1 MMKIKIKRNMNKKI
15 TISYKTNNILIDKIS
30 RQDNIEIL
38 KDANFLLK
46 LFSKKK
52 YADVYFHSGNLDE
65 NSIDNILNAKMT
77 IANCF
82 SAMNEIIA
90 KTKISHEKVKV
101 IYPSINLEYKKNKEV
116 KYKLCEELQIDVK
129 NKIILFTAKNFKTSG
144 VKEFLDICSSISYE
158 EFKIIIAG
166 EKQQIRT
173 LQFQIPKYQN
183 LQDKIILLEDYKNM
197 DDLFLASDVFIL
209 PTYNKSFS
217 TNVVKA
223 MFCRCA
229 VFLSI
234 DNDAKEIVDVFASMD
249 SPSDSA
255 MSFKLDAVLNGKD
268 DLKLI
273 KKDNRKLASEFSL
286 ANNLVKFNSIIDNI

>member
-1 MMKIKIKRNMNKKI
+1 MNQII
-15 TISYKTNNILIDKIS
+15 TISYKTNNILINKLS
-30 RQDNIEIL
+30 KQDNIEIL

-46 LFSKKK
+46 FFSKKK

-65 NSIDNILNAKMT
+65 NSVDNILNAKMT

-101 IYPSINLEYKKNKEV
+101 IYPSIDIEYKKNKDV
-116 KYKLCEELQIDVK
+116 KEKLCEELQIDTK

-158 EFKIIIAG
+158 EFKVIIAG

-197 DDLFLASDVFIL
+197 DDLFLASDIFIL

-249 SPSDSA
+249 SPSDST

-286 ANNLVKFNSIIDNI
+286 TNNLVKFNSIIDNI

>member
-1 MMKIKIKRNMNKKI
+1 MKIKIKRNMNQII
-15 TISYKTNNILIDKIS
+15 TISYKTNNILINKLS
-30 RQDNIEIL
+30 KQDNIEIL

-46 LFSKKK
+46 FFSKKK

-65 NSIDNILNAKMT
+65 NSVDNILNAKIT

-101 IYPSINLEYKKNKEV
+101 IYPSIDIEYKKNKDV
-116 KYKLCEELQIDVK
+116 KEKLCEELQIDTK

-158 EFKIIIAG
+158 EFKVIIAG

-197 DDLFLASDVFIL
+197 DDLFLASDIFIL

-249 SPSDSA
+249 SPSDST

-286 ANNLVKFNSIIDNI
+286 TNNLVKFNSIIDNI

>member
-1 MMKIKIKRNMNKKI
+1 MNKKI

>member
-1 MMKIKIKRNMNKKI
+1 MNQII
-15 TISYKTNNILIDKIS
+15 TISYKTNNILINKLS
-30 RQDNIEIL
+30 KQDNIEIL

-46 LFSKKK
+46 FFSKKK

-65 NSIDNILNAKMT
+65 NSVDNILNAKIT

-101 IYPSINLEYKKNKEV
+101 IYPSIDIEYKKNKDV
-116 KYKLCEELQIDVK
+116 KEKLCEELQIDTK

-158 EFKIIIAG
+158 EFKVIIAG

-197 DDLFLASDVFIL
+197 DDLFLASDIFIL

-249 SPSDSA
+249 SPSDST

-286 ANNLVKFNSIIDNI
+286 TNNLVKFNSIIDNI